1 MTSDDSSRP
10 EHPGTESSKR
20 VFDDDET
27 SADEP
32 SAERSAHETVE
43 HLIRSKLSEALG
55 GRRGIV
61 EGAVPTVLFTLT
73 YVITHELRP
82 SLVLSIGVTVVLL
95 VVRLVQRT
103 TVQFV
108 LNALFGIGIAALFA
122 SRSGEARDV
131 FLPGILYNG
140 AYAAV
145 FVISILIGWP
155 LVGFMIGSITG
166 DPTAWHRDK
175 AMVRLCAQMTWL
187 FALPCVLRVLV
198 QYPLYLGDHI
208 ALLGTT
214 KIVLGWPLQ
223 LAAFAAMA
231 WLLSRDRTPLESQGS
246 TP

>member
-10 EHPGTESSKR
+10 EPLGTESG
-20 VFDDDET
+20 
-27 SADEP
+27 A
-32 SAERSAHETVE
+32 AAHHDGGGAGAWAANETVE
-43 HLIRSKLSEALG
+43 HLIRTKLAEALG

-61 EGAVPTVLFTLT
+61 EGAVPTALFTLM
-73 YVITHELRP
+73 YVITDELRP
-82 SLVLSIGVTVVLL
+82 SLVVSIGVTVVLL
-95 VVRLVQRT
+95 VVRLVQRS

-108 LNALFGIGIAALFA
+108 LNALFGIGIAAVFA

-145 FVISILIGWP
+145 FVISIAVGWP

-166 DPTAWHRDK
+166 DATAWHRDP
-175 AMVRLCAQMTWL
+175 AMVRLCTQMTWL

-208 ALLGTT
+208 ALLGTS

-223 LAAFAAMA
+223 LAVFAAMA
-231 WLLSRDRTPLESQGS
+231 WLLSRDRTPLETS
-246 TP
+246 

>member
-10 EHPGTESSKR
+10 DQVGTESP
-20 VFDDDET
+20 
-27 SADEP
+27 DEP
-32 SAERSAHETVE
+32 SAHEPGGGAGPRAAHDTVE
-43 HLIRSKLSEALG
+43 HLVRTKLSEALG

-61 EGAVPTVLFTLT
+61 EGAVPTVLFTLM

-82 SLVLSIGVTVVLL
+82 SLVVSIGVTVVLL
-95 VVRLVQRT
+95 VVRLVQRS

-108 LNALFGIGIAALFA
+108 LNALFGIGIAAVFA

-145 FVISILIGWP
+145 FVISIAVGWP

-166 DPTAWHRDK
+166 DPTSWHRDK

-208 ALLGTT
+208 ALLATS

-231 WLLSRDRTPLESQGS
+231 WLLSRDRTPLES